1 MSDSNPQSH
10 NPDPVNPNFMPP
22 PVTND
27 IVRSK
32 RNTRHSGTDNKQAMK
47 NSGSSYKVSLGV
59 KKSSKKSSG
68 KNKGVVKGMEGVEFG
83 EVNAEDMEAKDDE
96 TEVSDGDSEVVMAS
110 STQVLV
116 GSDVVSNCD
125 VKSYGKSHVSTT
137 GDKVDGVEGS
147 GTGNEN
153 MIPVNELNVGKNG
166 NSGVYNTSNVM
177 RVPFEDN
184 PVLNPSQVKASSSVS
199 NIDKGG
205 SQNKNDNH
213 WPSLSETIKVGGS
226 NNDAEGRLKNHDTIM
241 ADNNVKKNV
250 SFASAFKGLTAYGRA
265 SFARVLIEVD
275 ADRELVDN
283 VEVCYESLGKSMNL
297 RVEYAWKPPHC
308 TQCKVFGHESKACIK
323 REGSRDEKAE
333 KGKSVEENNV
343 KHNENSVDEGKWQ
356 DVRKFANNGAGTSKE
371 NGNQSN
377 GYYGN
382 RGAKEDIN
390 EVEVGSDEWVQMRKK
405 IDLACDLGM
414 SIAES
419 EKLRWSKDL
428 KKYHE
433 DKCSTKANNK
443 MMEGLKWR
451 ISKLHKDISYGHT
464 NIAMNAKLK
473 ADELCK
479 EIMKETVNKPAV
491 NNIWSVI
498 QRLVLSAAVY
508 SIWHERNNRRANQ
521 TSRDVEVVFNSIVN
535 TVRMKLLGLKLKY
548 TANVHK
554 ASIIWNIPLGRK
566 GTGLWLCNFCFDPFI
581 GDSVQLCMF
590 RSPFWVIK
598 QNGIV
603 ICIKMVFADDWGK
616 HGWAKNKA
624 RLKMI
629 MAVEMQ
635 CVFCRVEYVI
645 DRHDQVMIKELRC
658 WMIFFMEITST
669 LTFAAAC
676 ASAGI
681 TVLISSDLQN
691 CAQNHCTRFETSTA
705 MAFVSWFLVSP
716 SFFLNFW
723 SLASR

>member
-1 MSDSNPQSH
+1 MSDSNPQSP

-47 NSGSSYKVSLGV
+47 NSGSGSKVSLGV

-110 STQVLV
+110 STQILV
-116 GSDVVSNCD
+116 GSNVMSNCD
-125 VKSYGKSHVSTT
+125 VKNY
-137 GDKVDGVEGS
+137 
-147 GTGNEN
+147 
-153 MIPVNELNVGKNG
+153 GKNG

-177 RVPFEDN
+177 PIPFEDN
-184 PVLNPSQVKASSSVS
+184 PVLNPSKVKASSSVS

-205 SQNKNDNH
+205 SQNKNDNP
-213 WPSLSETIKVGGS
+213 WPSLT
-226 NNDAEGRLKNHDTIM
+226 
-241 ADNNVKKNV
+241 
-250 SFASAFKGLTAYGRA
+250 YGRA

-275 ADRELVDN
+275 ADRELVEN

-603 ICIKMVFADDWGK
+603 ICTKMVLADDWGK
-616 HGWAKNKA
+616 HGWTKNKA

-629 MAVEMQ
+629 MEVEMQ
-635 CVFCRVEYVI
+635 CVLCRVEYVI
-645 DRHDQVMIKELRC
+645 DRHDQLMIKELRC
-658 WMIFFMEITST
+658 WMIFFMEVHGLMWEGLGECGT
-669 LTFAAAC
+669 LFVLHYGFTLRVLHRKVFKEADFFKTAILALPNVIYYWWFGFYGVMW
-676 ASAGI
+676 SAIMAIMFCYLSFGF
-681 TVLISSDLQN
+681 TV
-691 CAQNHCTRFETSTA
+691 H
-705 MAFVSWFLVSP
+705 
-716 SFFLNFW
+716 
-723 SLASR
+723 